1 MAYLL
6 VSDGYWMMVF
16 ILVMNFVAAVCQ
28 HDCPLWHT
36 YSKEK
41 RSCQCCSTIHGFI
54 KCEEDYVYVASS
66 HCLTWNNEVQ
76 ISRCLYI
83 YQDTNLCKDYNWYS
97 ILSDTVGPEL
107 NNVTCKPY
115 NRYGAQCQ
123 HCMDGYGPA
132 AFSDGA
138 TCADCSGHKYLWLLN
153 LAFQLMAV
161 TMMYLVVILFQINGT
176 SSPSNIIITNCQLGL
191 NAIMIGSGFHDRLI
205 CITNR
210 TFTKIVL
217 TLIGVLNL
225 DFFRFVIPPL
235 CISPSLKPVHTLLF
249 DYIIAVYPILVT
261 AAIYVAI
268 ELYDRNCRIIVLLS
282 SPFRLFWYRN
292 WKPKETILCT
302 CATLLLLSYSKFL
315 FVSFSLLFNVSTYG
329 CSGEMT
335 SDSSVLLYDPSI
347 KFLSSEHVPYVI
359 LALSAIIIFVLPPPL
374 LLLLYPTKLFKKFLN
389 CCGFRRWDILHLV
402 MDVFQGWY
410 KDGTEGTY
418 DYRPLS
424 AIYMILRIALGLA
437 YFKLLVSRQYDLFK
451 QMVGLL
457 YALLGMMFLAFKPYK
472 VNWMNLS
479 DGNIF
484 LFLAFFSMTYGL
496 TTKVI
501 YYIGIASGLLI
512 VLLIGIYLG
521 HECLKKLIL

>member
-1 MAYLL
+1 
-6 VSDGYWMMVF
+6 
-16 ILVMNFVAAVCQ
+16 
-28 HDCPLWHT
+28 
-36 YSKEK
+36 
-41 RSCQCCSTIHGFI
+41 
-54 KCEEDYVYVASS
+54 
-66 HCLTWNNEVQ
+66 
-76 ISRCLYI
+76 
-83 YQDTNLCKDYNWYS
+83 
-97 ILSDTVGPEL
+97 
-107 NNVTCKPY
+107 
-115 NRYGAQCQ
+115 
-123 HCMDGYGPA
+123 MDGYGPA
-132 AFSDGA
+132 AFSDSV
-138 TCADCSGHKYLWLLN
+138 TCADCSRHKYLWLLN

-161 TMMYLVVILFQINGT
+161 TLMYLVVVLFQIKGT
-176 SSPSNIIITNCQLGL
+176 CSPFNIIITNCQLGL
-191 NAIMIGSGFHDRLI
+191 NAIMTGSGFHDRLI
-205 CITNR
+205 CITSK
-210 TFTKIVL
+210 TFIKIIL
-217 TLIGVLNL
+217 TLIGGLNL

-292 WKPKETILCT
+292 WKPKETILST
-302 CATLLLLSYSKFL
+302 CATFLLLSYTKFL
-315 FVSFSLLFNVSTYG
+315 FVSVSLLFNVSTYA
-329 CSGEMT
+329 CSGEVIT
-335 SDSSVLLYDPSI
+335 DSSKLLYDPSI

-359 LALSAIIIFVLPPPL
+359 LALCTIIVFVLPPPL
-374 LLLLYPTKLFKKFLN
+374 LLLLYPTKLFRKFLN

-418 DYRPLS
+418 NYRPLS

-437 YFKLLVSRQYDLFK
+437 FFKLLVSREHNILFGEI
-451 QMVGLL
+451 VGLL

-496 TTKVI
+496 TNKVI

-512 VLLIGIYLG
+512 TLLIGFCLG
-521 HECLKKLIL
+521 YKCLKKFNSSCYMY